1 MRVVSTISVWVSLF
15 ITDKSIGGR
24 GGQVNPLVSTN
35 QIPNLFY
42 LNEEGLSIR
51 LITSE
56 GIREVPS
63 FRLNQPLLTEIRTEE
78 RAEVADLFCSNLP
91 LDGLEEFRA
100 TFELNVDCVQF
111 VFHYR

>member
-1 MRVVSTISVWVSLF
+1 MSSGIDFVF
-15 ITDKSIGGR
+15 ITDKTIGLD
-24 GGQVNPLVSTN
+24 GGQVNPLVS
-35 QIPNLFY
+35 PCPVSYFFHLD
-42 LNEEGLSIR
+42 EEGLSIG

-78 RAEVADLFCSNLP
+78 RAEVADLFCSNPP
-91 LDGLEEFRA
+91 LDGLVVFRA
-100 TFELNVDCVQF
+100 AFELDFDCVQF

>member
-1 MRVVSTISVWVSLF
+1 MLCRYF
-15 ITDKSIGGR
+15 ITVIMIVSGL
-24 GGQVNPLVSTN
+24 GQVNPLVSTKP
-35 QIPNLFY
+35 IPNLFY
-42 LNEEGLSIR
+42 LNVEGQSIR

-78 RAEVADLFCSNLP
+78 RAEVADLFCSNPP
-91 LDGLEEFRA
+91 LDGLVVFRA
-100 TFELNVDCVQF
+100 AFELDIDCVQF